1 MLQTIETAF
10 AELDAKLH
18 ASDQEFAATKM
29 DTLKAYLEA
38 AEADFKTGGNAF
50 CIMYRGGQRHFDYH
64 GARIA
69 HFGSK
74 AMTDLLTNRG
84 RVVSL
89 ELMAKNTAALIA
101 KRNAQIVKALLKA
114 GIETIPAFELV
125 ECSNGLEGLFKVGD
139 RTVSINTIIAGG
151 YNIQRLHNRTLVKV
165 R

>member
-18 ASDQEFAATKM
+18 ASDQEFAANKM
-29 DTLKAYLEA
+29 DTFKAAHEA
-38 AEADFKTGGNAF
+38 AELAFKNGDNRFA
-50 CIMYRGGQRHFDYH
+50 MAYPRGSRSFDYF
-64 GARIA
+64 GMKFD

-74 AMTDLLTNRG
+74 GMADLLTGRG
-84 RVVSL
+84 RVASL
-89 ELMAKNTAALIA
+89 ELMAKNTAAGIA

-125 ECSNGLEGLFKVGD
+125 EVSNGLEGSFKVGD
-139 RTVSINTIIAGG
+139 HTVTITTIIAGG